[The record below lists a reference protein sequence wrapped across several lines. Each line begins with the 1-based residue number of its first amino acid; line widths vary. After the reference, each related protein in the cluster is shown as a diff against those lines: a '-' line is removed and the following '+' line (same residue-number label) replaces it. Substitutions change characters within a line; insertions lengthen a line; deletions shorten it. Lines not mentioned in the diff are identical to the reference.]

1 MQEIN
6 RGEQTIA
13 AVATA
18 VAPGQGGIAVIRLS
32 GSQAQAAVK
41 AVTRIP
47 GHQSWESHHVLYGH
61 VLAAESDE
69 RIDEVL
75 VVLMLAP
82 RSFTGEDVVEI
93 HCHGG
98 VIAVQ
103 RVLAR
108 VLDQPGVRRAL
119 PGEFSQRAV
128 LNGRLD
134 LTRAEAISDL
144 VAARSQRAAQL
155 AMAGMDGGIQ
165 KRITAL
171 RERLLDQLSE
181 LEARVDF
188 EEDLPPLDGSALLE
202 ELQVVRRELQEL
214 VNDGQA
220 GAALRQGLRVALVGR
235 PNVGKS
241 SLLNRLSRRERAIVT
256 DLPGTTRD
264 LLESEIV
271 LEGVPITLLDTAG
284 IRATTDAVEQLG
296 IARSHDALVSA
307 DLVLLLFDLTEGW
320 TAADQELCQRIPE
333 AVPRLLVGNK
343 TDRPAMGAAP
353 PQPFVRV
360 SASSGAG
367 EAELVQTL
375 LQRCGAL
382 SDGSLL
388 LSLNQRQADLAATAA
403 DALQRSAQ
411 VAAEGLPWDF
421 WTIDLRQAI
430 RSLGEITGE
439 ELTESV
445 LDRIF
450 SRFCIGK

>member
-6 RGEQTIA
+6 LESQTIA

-32 GSQAQAAVK
+32 GPDAQRAVRDI
-41 AVTRIP
+41 TCFP
-47 GHQSWESHHVLYGH
+47 GDQPWESHRVLYGH
-61 VLAAESDE
+61 VMAADGLE
-69 RIDEVL
+69 RLDEVL
-75 VVLMLAP
+75 VLLMQAP
-82 RSFTGEDVVEI
+82 RSFTAEDVVEI

-98 VIAVQ
+98 VMAVQ
-103 RVLAR
+103 RVLSR
-108 VLDQPGVRRAL
+108 VLEQPGVRRAL

-155 AMAGMDGGIQ
+155 AMAGVDGGIQ
-165 KRITAL
+165 RRIEQL

-188 EEDLPPLDGSALLE
+188 EDDLPAL
-202 ELQVVRRELQEL
+202 
-214 VNDGQA
+214 DGQA
-220 GAALRQGLRVALVGR
+220 LLGVLQSVRDDLLQLVADGERSAALHQGLRVALVGR

-284 IRATTDAVEQLG
+284 IRSTNDAVEQLG
-296 IARSHDALVSA
+296 IARSHDALASA
-307 DLVLLLFDLTEGW
+307 DLVVLLFDLTDGW
-320 TAADQELCQRIPE
+320 TEDDQALRQQIPAD
-333 AVPRLLVGNK
+333 VPYLLVGNK
-343 TDRPAMGAAP
+343 ADLSDAEAAAD
-353 PQPFVRV
+353 VHL
-360 SASSGAG
+360 SAVTGSG
-367 EAELVQTL
+367 EAELVQAL
-375 LQRCGAL
+375 LERCGAL
-382 SDGSLL
+382 ADGSLL
-388 LSLNQRQADLAATAA
+388 LALNQRQADLARAA
-403 DALQRSAQ
+403 AAALERSEQ
-411 VAAEGLPWDF
+411 VAADGLPWDF

-430 RSLGEITGE
+430 HSLGEITGE